1 MLKVSGLQGT
11 CLAWAPL
18 YPSSHM
24 EQVFLSTCWISA
36 NTRGQ
41 SAALALPVGK
51 RPFRGPCESGGEE
64 EGPAK
69 SSSCHILDH
78 GRPRPRTLP
87 TPRLSVLMRER
98 GEFKATDNPP
108 ASSHLLRGSA
118 FLSPSGR

>member
-41 SAALALPVGK
+41 SAALALSVGK

-64 EGPAK
+64 EGPTGK
-69 SSSCHILDH
+69 LLLSH
-78 GRPRPRTLP
+78 PRPRATSP
-87 TPRLSVLMRER
+87 THTAHS
-98 GEFKATDNPP
+98 
-108 ASSHLLRGSA
+108 
-118 FLSPSGR
+118 